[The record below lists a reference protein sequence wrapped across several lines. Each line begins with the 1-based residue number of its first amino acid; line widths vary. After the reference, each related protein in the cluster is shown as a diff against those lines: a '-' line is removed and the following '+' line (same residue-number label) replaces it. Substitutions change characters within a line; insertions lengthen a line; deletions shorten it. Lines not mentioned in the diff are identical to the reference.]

1 MAFLQGREE
10 GVLVTGA
17 LSDRR
22 FDVAASQRVRGHLAL
37 LSSAYRMEVF
47 EAKARL
53 IID

>member
-1 MAFLQGREE
+1 MA
-10 GVLVTGA
+10 GA

-22 FDVAASQRVRGHLAL
+22 SDVAASLHVRGHIAL
-37 LSSAYRMEVF
+37 LSAYRMEVF

>member
-1 MAFLQGREE
+1 MA
-10 GVLVTGA
+10 GA

-22 FDVAASQRVRGHLAL
+22 SDVAASLHVRGHIAL